1 MRLALLPNIEK
12 DEIYDGWNRSSLR
25 MVETININI
34 LEQIEC
40 FQDDQWNILGGDWE
54 VIISEKP

>member
-12 DEIYDGWNRSSLR
+12 DEIYDGWNRISLR

>member
-1 MRLALLPNIEK
+1 
-12 DEIYDGWNRSSLR
+12 